1 MHRLA
6 VDETL
11 VLGQVERGEQP
22 LDEFAETAA
31 GEVVAG
37 GRRAGQA
44 DAEFAVGAPQ
54 APVVEFPLAP
64 GDGGVRVG
72 GVRRDD
78 EEFAGGIDDLRGR
91 RQFKRF
97 EQFKCRA
104 LADGMLW
111 QTVTVWESKRIG
123 GSA

>member
-1 MHRLA
+1 M
-6 VDETL
+6 
-11 VLGQVERGEQP
+11 LGQVERGEQP

-37 GRRAGQA
+37 GRRAGQP
-44 DAEFAVGAPQ
+44 DAEFAVGARR
-54 APVVEFPLAP
+54 APVVAFPLAP

-72 GVRRDD
+72 GVRCDD

-97 EQFKCRA
+97 KQFKCRA

-111 QTVTVWESKRIG
+111 QTVTVLESKRIG